1 MENETKVITTVEPS
15 LRENFFQG
23 GATNS
28 TKGRANQDSLAS
40 QTVADTTILSSDTID
55 NLLASNELSRIV
67 LEAPVQDALKK
78 GLIINILKADGS
90 IDRKKTNL
98 VNQRL
103 SKLNYLKKVQDL
115 LISSRRYGYSLA
127 YISARESVSSS
138 TSNPLSNKFEVE
150 GFNVIEK
157 DYIRSLKKESNIL
170 DSSYG
175 LINEVK
181 ISQYRPNALNLNIDL
196 NPSPTD
202 RNTSIV
208 QDKTVLIHPS
218 RVIFTEEFAK
228 PDSFGL
234 SIFQQLMDRFI
245 IFDAVEWSIGQLI
258 YRLNFLVY
266 ATSKQNAEA
275 ITLSGGVNKM
285 EQEINSSTLAL
296 IGKDDE
302 LRSVDTSRGI
312 DPEQYINAA
321 GTILSIHTNIPK
333 QRLIGN
339 SAGAIAGAK
348 EDAKRYAEYLTRL
361 FRSRIE
367 PIVRQMVEIICRE
380 LNIKNSFSIA
390 LPELVE
396 LDAKEKSEIAL
407 LEGSI
412 VEQNLKILRDTVTFL
427 KTNWY
432 APSKAQIASA
442 LEAATAHTLLDSEKL
457 VPLLTQDV
465 EELQDVDYIL
475 KQINILQ
482 NIRNLGF
489 GNKVDVRKMI
499 KSLEDGSVPF
509 EFEDLLEILGE
520 SEGVMPG
527 SIDTAGTQD
536 KGDTNNNDNAQNR
549 NTSLATAINGTKSNN
564 STQVNKKLPP
574 SGGTS
579 EGVDYDP
586 SNLGSAR

>member
-1 MENETKVITTVEPS
+1 M
-15 LRENFFQG
+15 
-23 GATNS
+23 
-28 TKGRANQDSLAS
+28 
-40 QTVADTTILSSDTID
+40 
-55 NLLASNELSRIV
+55 
-67 LEAPVQDALKK
+67 EAPVQDALKK

-285 EQEINSSTLAL
+285 EQEINSSTLAV

-339 SAGAIAGAK
+339 NAGAIAGAK

-367 PIVRQMVEIICRE
+367 TIVRQMVEIIGRFF
-380 LNIKNSFSIA
+380 K
-390 LPELVE
+390 
-396 LDAKEKSEIAL
+396 
-407 LEGSI
+407 
-412 VEQNLKILRDTVTFL
+412 R
-427 KTNWY
+427 
-432 APSKAQIASA
+432 
-442 LEAATAHTLLDSEKL
+442 
-457 VPLLTQDV
+457 
-465 EELQDVDYIL
+465 
-475 KQINILQ
+475 
-482 NIRNLGF
+482 
-489 GNKVDVRKMI
+489 
-499 KSLEDGSVPF
+499 
-509 EFEDLLEILGE
+509 
-520 SEGVMPG
+520 
-527 SIDTAGTQD
+527 
-536 KGDTNNNDNAQNR
+536 
-549 NTSLATAINGTKSNN
+549 
-564 STQVNKKLPP
+564 
-574 SGGTS
+574 
-579 EGVDYDP
+579 
-586 SNLGSAR
+586 